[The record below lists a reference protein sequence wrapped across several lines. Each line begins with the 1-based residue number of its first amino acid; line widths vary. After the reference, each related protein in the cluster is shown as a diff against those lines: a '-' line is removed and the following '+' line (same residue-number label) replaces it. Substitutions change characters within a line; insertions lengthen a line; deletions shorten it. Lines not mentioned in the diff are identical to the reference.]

1 MAMLNNQK
9 VYTHGRY
16 LQLPEMA
23 IVIDPDWIREIT
35 LSFLVLL
42 L

>member
-1 MAMLNNQK
+1 MAMLNNQR

-23 IVIDPDWIREIT
+23 IDRDWILEIT
-35 LSFLVLL
+35 LSFLVVLL
-42 L
+42 